1 MKPAKVS
8 HETADP
14 KGAGVAAVDRA
25 FAIMGAFGRDD
36 LSLTLAEL
44 SARTGLYKSTIL
56 RLAESLIRYGYLQ
69 RLEDG
74 RFQIGP
80 TPFLLGARYQRGV
93 RVGDVVLPLMRRLAE
108 QTHESVSFYVPHGDV
123 RVCLHRLDSD
133 HEIRDHVR
141 EGETFP
147 LSRGS
152 GGGLLS
158 AFLGARGEKYDAVRQ
173 DHYYISIGE
182 RNSETAGISA
192 PVFGMSQRLLGSLTL
207 SGPRSRIDAA
217 FLEKVRVPVLAAA
230 AQATASLGGD
240 PRPLEAAL
248 AALRARGA
256 RTRRR

>member
-1 MKPAKVS
+1 MKSAKVARA
-8 HETADP
+8 ADES

-25 FAIMGAFGRDD
+25 FAILSAFGRDD
-36 LSLTLAEL
+36 SGLTLAEL

-56 RLAESLIRYGYLQ
+56 RLAESLIKHGYLQ

-80 TPFLLGARYQRGV
+80 TPFLLGARYQRSV

-108 QTHESVSFYVPHGDV
+108 QTHESVSFYVPHGTV

-158 AFLGARGEKYDAVRQ
+158 AFLGTRGERYDAVRK

-182 RNSETAGISA
+182 RNSETAGISV
-192 PVFGMSQRLLGSLTL
+192 PVFGPDQRLLGSLTL

-217 FLEKVRVPVLAAA
+217 FLERLRVPLLTTA
-230 AQATASLGGD
+230 AQATAGLGGD
-240 PRPLEAAL
+240 PRPLEAAV
-248 AALRARGA
+248 ASLRTAGA
-256 RTRRR
+256 RTRRA